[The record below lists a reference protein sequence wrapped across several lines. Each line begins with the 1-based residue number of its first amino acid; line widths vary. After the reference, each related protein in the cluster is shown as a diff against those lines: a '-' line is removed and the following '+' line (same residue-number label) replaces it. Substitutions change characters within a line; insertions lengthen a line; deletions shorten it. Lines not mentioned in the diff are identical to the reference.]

1 MTRSAIDDEHELRL
15 VRAVAP
21 EVLELVPATR
31 CPVSSRNRAAYL
43 ECSSHSRP
51 TTAIHLAVYE
61 VQGAAEDLWSLGW
74 EWTTE
79 IRWDRDTT
87 WTSPN
92 GGAGGDA
99 LLMWVPSAY
108 SWKLM
113 WSEQSGRVVATAY
126 ADDVDELVA
135 WWGRSRVVASR
146 D

>member
-1 MTRSAIDDEHELRL
+1 M
-15 VRAVAP
+15 RAVAP
-21 EVLELVPATR
+21 EALELVPASR
-31 CPVSSRNRAAYL
+31 CPVSSRHRSAYL
-43 ECSSHSRP
+43 EWSSHGRP
-51 TTAIHLAVYE
+51 TPTVHLAVYE

-87 WTSPN
+87 WTSAD

-126 ADDVDELVA
+126 ATTSTELVA
-135 WWGRSRVVASR
+135 WWGRDRVVASSG
-146 D
+146 